1 METNRVLKLLLYK
14 IDSGYFKFMKITEEG
29 STICKI
35 INMIQ
40 DIDRVIYNS
49 FASLA
54 HGINTGPNIFIVLI
68 MLPSDRW
75 ISTQISSL
83 IA

>member
-14 IDSGYFKFMKITEEG
+14 IDSRYFQFMKITEEG

-49 FASLA
+49 FASQT
-54 HGINTGPNIFIVLI
+54 HGINKHWAKYFLRINYATK
-68 MLPSDRW
+68 
-75 ISTQISSL
+75 
-83 IA
+83 